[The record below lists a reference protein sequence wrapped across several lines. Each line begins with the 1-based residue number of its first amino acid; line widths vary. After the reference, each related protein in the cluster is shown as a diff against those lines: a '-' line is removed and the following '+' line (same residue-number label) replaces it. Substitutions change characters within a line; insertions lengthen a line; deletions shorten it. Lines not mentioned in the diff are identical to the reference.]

1 MSTDQFV
8 SLPPDVLNAGQK
20 FEAVNLLAAI
30 ARFALPGS
38 FSGNTVERDLD
49 ARFSTLSAIGLPDA
63 TAWLSQIG
71 VKLQPLDAQVA
82 ALQTN
87 NDAEPLHQ
95 ALQAGNNAQSLQ
107 LLAINDASKLVEI
120 QEDGSSHPLC
130 SRPQPSLL
138 LRIGYNTQ
146 SEIAYYAASLPG
158 DSHRAVNLTWQSV
171 VAAGMSAAVAILPPA
186 KPVDMDRVAAGLHII
201 NQAFTAIAQAHA
213 DILDAI
219 GQSSQAPVATA
230 TPAPVPE
237 QVV

>member
-20 FEAVNLLAAI
+20 FEAANLLASV
-30 ARFALPGS
+30 ARFALPGA
-38 FSGNTVERDLD
+38 FPGNTIERDLD
-49 ARFSTLSAIGLPDA
+49 ARFATMSSVGLSDA
-63 TAWLSQIG
+63 TAWLSQVG
-71 VKLQPLDAQVA
+71 VKLQSLDDQVA

-95 ALQAGNNAQSLQ
+95 ELQAGNNAQSLQ
-107 LLAINDASKLVEI
+107 LLAINDASKLVEM
-120 QEDGSSHPLC
+120 QEDGTSHPLC

-138 LRIGYNTQ
+138 LRIGYNTE

-158 DSHRAVNLTWQSV
+158 DSRRAVNLTWQSV
-171 VAAGMSAAVAILPPA
+171 VAAGIAAAVAILPPV

-201 NQAFTAIAQAHA
+201 NQAFTAIAKAHA

-219 GQSSQAPVATA
+219 GQQNQVPAATA